1 MYHILIFMQLF
12 FLKFVVH
19 EINFEIIKSE
29 MMVLTERENTDMTDI
44 DVDWIL

>member
-1 MYHILIFMQLF
+1 MYYILIFMQLF

-19 EINFEIIKSE
+19 KINFKIIKSE

-44 DVDWIL
+44 DVDWML